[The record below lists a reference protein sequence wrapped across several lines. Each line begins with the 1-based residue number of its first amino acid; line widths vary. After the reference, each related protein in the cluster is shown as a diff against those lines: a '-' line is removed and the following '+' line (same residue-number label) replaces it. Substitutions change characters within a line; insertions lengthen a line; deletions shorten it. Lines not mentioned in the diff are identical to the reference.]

1 MNTKRQ
7 MERKFLVSRSITN
20 QSLSN
25 IDAKLNYDLSDDYQ
39 FTFGYQNLNK
49 LPNDNIIYIKVVM
62 WPTIG
67 LKILETKINALTGTV
82 LSPWVT
88 ASVQL
93 STLKDHLY
101 FKDVATISSQQI
113 IAPAQ
118 YGKTINYVSVKLNKE
133 FTFGNIR

>member
-49 LPNDNIIYIKVVM
+49 LPNDNYNLYQSSYVAYN
-62 WPTIG
+62 WS
-67 LKILETKINALTGTV
+67 ENFRNEKINALTGTSFS
-82 LSPWVT
+82 L
-88 ASVQL
+88 
-93 STLKDHLY
+93 
-101 FKDVATISSQQI
+101 
-113 IAPAQ
+113 
-118 YGKTINYVSVKLNKE
+118 
-133 FTFGNIR
+133 GNCFCSIVYT

>member
-49 LPNDNIIYIKVVM
+49 L
-62 WPTIG
+62 
-67 LKILETKINALTGTV
+67 
-82 LSPWVT
+82 
-88 ASVQL
+88 Q
-93 STLKDHLY
+93 
-101 FKDVATISSQQI
+101 
-113 IAPAQ
+113 
-118 YGKTINYVSVKLNKE
+118 
-133 FTFGNIR
+133 

>member
-49 LPNDNIIYIKVVM
+49 LPNDNY
-62 WPTIG
+62 
-67 LKILETKINALTGTV
+67 N
-82 LSPWVT
+82 
-88 ASVQL
+88 
-93 STLKDHLY
+93 LY
-101 FKDVATISSQQI
+101 QSSYVAYNWSE
-113 IAPAQ
+113 
-118 YGKTINYVSVKLNKE
+118 NFRNEKLMRLQE
-133 FTFGNIR
+133 LFFLLG